1 MIQLHGKKILSS
13 ACAFLLGIA
22 LAPGSLRA
30 EAASAEL
37 TTWEKLSTC
46 IRSSFSS
53 LRAEA
58 VSAELATVDE
68 KSITE
73 ADIENQIKGQLLRLN
88 NQIYSL
94 KKQAVDSIVNTHLLE
109 EEAKKRGITRQ
120 QLRQQEVT
128 DKTAPVTAAEVV
140 DYYNKNKARFGEK
153 KLEEVQAQLKQ
164 SLQAHKQQQRQQAF
178 EAELRKAATISFSM
192 QPPIVDVP
200 TAGSPTKGPPDAP
213 ITLVEFSDYQ

>member
-1 MIQLHGKKILSS
+1 MIQPQGRKGFSL

-22 LAPGSLRA
+22 LTPDSLRA
-30 EAASAEL
+30 EVSSA
-37 TTWEKLSTC
+37 
-46 IRSSFSS
+46 
-53 LRAEA
+53 
-58 VSAELATVDE
+58 VLATVGE

-73 ADIENQIKGQLLRLN
+73 ADIENQIKGRMLRLN

-128 DKTAPVTAAEVV
+128 DKTAQVTDVEVL
-140 DYYNKNKARFGEK
+140 DYYTKNKARLGEQ
-153 KLEEVQAQLKQ
+153 KLEEIRAQLKQ
-164 SLQAHKQQQRQQAF
+164 SLQARKQQQRQQAF
-178 EAELRKAATISFSM
+178 TAALRKAATIDFKLK
-192 QPPIVDVP
+192 PPIVDVP
-200 TAGSPTKGPPDAP
+200 IAGAPTKGPQDAP